1 MIQTLTSSRSTPIIG
16 NNPVM
21 DRLAENIRL
30 YYRDEQSEEALEY
43 LREHVLEH
51 EGQFIALNLAAPQL
65 ESLSEMLYAALKNAR
80 WDHSLQFSL
89 PIILQHNPHAASP
102 FISRAIIWQRLY
114 DLLILDDTPNRET
127 VLVLENIDQ
136 ASPDTQHEV
145 ARLIRFHQTYSIRR
159 TFVFTLDRHS
169 HGRIMPE
176 LLDIFEVQ

>member
-1 MIQTLTSSRSTPIIG
+1 
-16 NNPVM
+16 M
-21 DRLAENIRL
+21 DRLSDNVRL
-30 YYRDEQSEEALEY
+30 YYHDEQSGDTLEY

-51 EGQFIALNLAAPQL
+51 GGQFIALDLAAPQM

-89 PIILQHNPHAASP
+89 PVILQHNPHAASP
-102 FISRAIIWQRLY
+102 FINRAIVWQRLY
-114 DLLILDDTPNRET
+114 DLLILDDNPNRET

-136 ASPDTQHEV
+136 ASPDTQHES

-169 HGRIMPE
+169 HGRIVPE
-176 LLDIFEVQ
+176 LLDIFGVQ